1 VTGWWIGVAAVFA
14 YLLLEKKFGK
24 SINMDSGSSGIFS
37 IQTSAFS
44 IPILALGNGWLVADK
59 PCELSVHKYPGHD
72 LCTILF

>member
-1 VTGWWIGVAAVFA
+1 
-14 YLLLEKKFGK
+14 
-24 SINMDSGSSGIFS
+24 MDSGSSGIFS